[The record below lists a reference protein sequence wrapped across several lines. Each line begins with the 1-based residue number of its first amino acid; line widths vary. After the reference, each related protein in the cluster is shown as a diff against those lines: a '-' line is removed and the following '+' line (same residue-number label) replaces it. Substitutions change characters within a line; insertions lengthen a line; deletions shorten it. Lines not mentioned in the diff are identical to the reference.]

1 MKQILF
7 FLLLLPILVGAQIK
21 KGCYYIQGSMNMQTN
36 GSLFIKDKNTVSD
49 IGSTLPLTKFGVGK
63 FVNNKHAFAVFVLGS
78 LGTSE
83 FVGNSKNYTL
93 GLGVAHCYIY
103 PFKDQWGLLVN
114 AEINARYGQTAN
126 NKNISNANDYLQKL
140 KIVNAQFSPGIYYI
154 FFNKIWVQ
162 ANIDWVTVQHIS
174 IENNPN
180 LSYEDRK
187 QASRKTKINGLFP
200 GPIQLADIQI
210 KLSYLIQ

>member
-21 KGCYYIQGSMNMQTN
+21 KGSYYLQGSMTLQTN
-36 GSLFIKDKNTVSD
+36 GSLFINDKSTVSE
-49 IGSTLPLTKFGVGK
+49 IGSSLPLTKLGLGK
-63 FVNNKHAFAVFVLGS
+63 FVNNKHGFAVFILGS

-83 FVGNSKNYTL
+83 FVGTDKNYTL
-93 GLGVAHCYIY
+93 GMGIAHCYIY
-103 PFKDQWGLLVN
+103 PFKDHWGLLVN
-114 AEINARYGQTAN
+114 SEINARFGQTAN

-162 ANIDWVTVQHIS
+162 ANIDWVAMQHIS
-174 IENNPN
+174 KVNNPN
-180 LSYEDRK
+180 LPFAERN
-187 QASRKTKINGLFP
+187 QASKITKLNGLFP

-210 KLSYLIQ
+210 KLSYLFQ